1 MKVYTMDGQVHESRP
16 DVRVKFWTPEVLT
29 VLQSWTH
36 RDDVIAGFPLCNVQ
50 RWEP

>member
-1 MKVYTMDGQVHESRP
+1 MDGQVHTYPS
-16 DVRVKFWTPEVLT
+16 DVRVRFWQPEVMT

-36 RDDVIAGFPLCNVQ
+36 RDDIIASFPLVNVQ